1 MAQIKNKQL
10 QQAITALGKNVTRD
24 AEAIRSAALAIR
36 EDAQDTSRVAEQIA
50 GLGVDP
56 ESVGETRDL
65 AKAMEAVGQASD
77 AYSSASDNTA
87 RMAQAAV
94 TQARAS
100 HDGIHEAVSRSPVDV
115 SGLNRSWIT
124 PE

>member
-10 QQAITALGKNVTRD
+10 QQAITALGKSVTRD
-24 AEAIRSAALAIR
+24 AEAIRNAALAIR
-36 EDAQDTSRVAEQIA
+36 EDAQDTGRVAEQIA

-94 TQARAS
+94 AQARAS